1 MPVFSSYARAFIEIH
16 MIYEKIMLTKMLLK
30 LAVMGFSFNR
40 VQSPKVCRK
49 VRGITTPES
58 LNDPVE
64 TRTVAGWTRT
74 RTFVKQRRAN

>member
-1 MPVFSSYARAFIEIH
+1 MSLFILCENALGMLVVFSFHAKGFIEIQI
-16 MIYEKIMLTKMLLK
+16 IYKKIILTKMLFK

-49 VRGITTPES
+49 ARRITTPES

-64 TRTVAGWTRT
+64 TRTVSG
-74 RTFVKQRRAN
+74 

>member
-1 MPVFSSYARAFIEIH
+1 MSFLILCENASCILVVVSFHAKGLIEIH
-16 MIYEKIMLTKMLLK
+16 IIYNDIMLTKMVFK

-49 VRGITTPES
+49 ARRITTPES

-64 TRTVAGWTRT
+64 TRTVSG
-74 RTFVKQRRAN
+74 